1 MYEIVWN
8 KQKRTGCI
16 FKACRTFYSGL
27 MKEPFKFYYPFDEEV
42 NIQTEDGC
50 QIKFEEDNN
59 MQEAVL
65 KIQKLGVPPEGFEDC
80 GCPEDDGF
88 PSDETLDLWDDYQNA
103 VVTISQPITW
113 EEAEILIKCCPT
125 DRMAGV
131 EWSLLHCIES
141 CISNRDLLE
150 TPGELEKYKSL
161 IEKCNSDMMKGM
173 LLERLESYL
182 SKHN

>member
-1 MYEIVWN
+1 
-8 KQKRTGCI
+8 
-16 FKACRTFYSGL
+16 
-27 MKEPFKFYYPFDEEV
+27 
-42 NIQTEDGC
+42 
-50 QIKFEEDNN
+50 

-65 KIQKLGVPPEGFEDC
+65 KIQKLGVPPEGFEDG

-88 PSDETLDLWDDYQNA
+88 PSDETLDLWDGYQDA

-113 EEAEILIKCCPT
+113 EEAEVLIKCCPT

-141 CISNRDLLE
+141 CISDRDLLE
-150 TPGELEKYKSL
+150 TPGKLEKYKNL
-161 IEKCNSDMMKGM
+161 IKKSNSDMMKGM